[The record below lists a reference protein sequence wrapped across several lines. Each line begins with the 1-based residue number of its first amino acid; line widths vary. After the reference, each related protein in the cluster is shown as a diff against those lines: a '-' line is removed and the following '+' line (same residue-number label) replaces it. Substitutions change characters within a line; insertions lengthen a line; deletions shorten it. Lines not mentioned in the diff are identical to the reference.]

1 MKKEYEK
8 SVIFRLGRIL
18 TGGPRGPGVF
28 FIIPCVDIYQV
39 LIHTKFNFVLYPSSF
54 VLTSSGS
61 SFLHGIQISP
71 CVQKCYTKNLP

>member
-39 LIHTKFNFVLYPSSF
+39 LIHIKFNFVFLNSF
-54 VLTSSGS
+54 VQK
-61 SFLHGIQISP
+61 FVFFILHLLFCPLLGPHSYMAS
-71 CVQKCYTKNLP
+71 K